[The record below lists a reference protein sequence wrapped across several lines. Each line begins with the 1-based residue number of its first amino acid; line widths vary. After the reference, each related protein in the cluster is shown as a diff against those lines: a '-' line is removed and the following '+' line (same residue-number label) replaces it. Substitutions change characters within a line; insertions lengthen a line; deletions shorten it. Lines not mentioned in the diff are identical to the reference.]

1 MSKASDLYNSL
12 DSYTRSVCNA
22 QMIHAEIRLIKAEKR
37 RLGLEYRKAIAEHD
51 KRIKIMAEFV
61 ARVEAKL

>member
-22 QMIHAEIRLIKAEKR
+22 QLIHAEIRLIKAEKR
-37 RLGLEYRKAIAEHD
+37 RLGLEYRKAVAEHN
-51 KRIKIMAEFV
+51 KRIKSMTEFV
-61 ARVEAKL
+61 AKLEADL